1 MAKTATTAKKGPAIR
16 RFFGDI
22 TAELKKVTWLPRREV
37 AYLTGVVIIMTVIA
51 AAVLGL
57 LDMGFSDLVS
67 NVFGG

>member
-1 MAKTATTAKKGPAIR
+1 MAKTATTTKKRPAIR

-22 TAELKKVTWLPRREV
+22 TAELKKVTWLSRRET

-51 AAVLGL
+51 AVVLGF

-67 NVFGG
+67 NIIGG